1 MRAIVILPSY
11 NEAEN
16 VLLLSSDVL
25 SRDDA
30 LEVVVVDDN
39 SPDGTAD
46 LVSGAMADEP
56 RLHLIKRA
64 GKLGLGSAYQ
74 AGFEYALA
82 NGYDLIFTMDCDF
95 SHHPKHLPQFL
106 ESMAQG
112 NDMVVGSRYVAGG
125 GIQNWPLR
133 RMLLSRFAN
142 FYTRLL
148 LRVPVHDCT
157 AGYRCYTR
165 EVLLVVDPAAIRSSG
180 YAFLEDMVMR
190 VHRAG
195 FKIHE
200 VPIIFEDRTRGA
212 SKINHS
218 EIYLAAWHVL
228 KTAFYAPAVNK
239 RVEGKPSADQ
249 PR

>member
-11 NEAEN
+11 NESEN
-16 VLLLSSDVL
+16 VLLLSADVL
-25 SRDDA
+25 SQDRVLD
-30 LEVVVVDDN
+30 VVVVDDN
-39 SPDGTAD
+39 SPDGTAA
-46 LVSGAMADEP
+46 LVRGAMADEP
-56 RLHLIKRA
+56 RLHLVERP

-74 AGFEYALA
+74 AGFEYALER
-82 NGYDLIFTMDCDF
+82 GYDLIFTMDCDY

-106 ESMAQG
+106 ESIAEG
-112 NDMVVGSRYVAGG
+112 YDMVVGSRYVPGG
-125 GIQNWPLR
+125 GISNWPLHR
-133 RMLLSRFAN
+133 RLLSRFAN

-165 EVLLVVDPAAIRSSG
+165 EVLETVDPSAIRSSG

-195 FKIHE
+195 FRIHE

-228 KTAFYAPAVNK
+228 KTAFFAPPINP
-239 RVEGKPSADQ
+239 RVKAKSDSDVSQ
-249 PR
+249 

>member
-16 VLLLSSDVL
+16 VLLLSADVL
-25 SRDDA
+25 SQDDG
-30 LEVVVVDDN
+30 LDVVVVDDN

-46 LVSGAMADEP
+46 LVSGAMDDEP
-56 RLHLIKRA
+56 RLHLVKRA

-82 NGYDLIFTMDCDF
+82 NGYDLVFTMDCDY

-106 ESMAQG
+106 EAVAAG
-112 NDMVVGSRYVAGG
+112 NDMVVGSRYVPGG
-125 GIQNWPLR
+125 GVRNWPKR
-133 RMLLSRFAN
+133 RILLSRFAN
-142 FYTRLL
+142 LYTRLL
-148 LRVPVHDCT
+148 LRVPVYDCT
-157 AGYRCYTR
+157 AGYRCYSR
-165 EVLLVVDPAAIRSSG
+165 EVLETVNPGAIRSSG

-195 FKIHE
+195 FQISE

-239 RVEGKPSADQ
+239 RVEAKSDTNA